1 MIQPKPIQYIIM
13 LGDIKLMTFYL
24 NTIQTRQEP
33 AQLTPN
39 LEYPTEVTQNSWL
52 RLKIKSMGHER
63 YKQKIP
69 MSPSL
74 RIQPNPTMRRQKTEG
89 HSNGGIKPPCVCHFQ
104 LYYVPTLEEGGWA
117 KRHRFIISNI
127 LGCQEIVVSTFHCSR
142 GRIC

>member
-1 MIQPKPIQYIIM
+1 
-13 LGDIKLMTFYL
+13 MTFYL

-39 LEYPTEVTQNSWL
+39 LEDPTEVTQNSWL

-74 RIQPNPTMRRQKTEG
+74 RIQPNPTMRGQKTEG

-104 LYYVPTLEEGGWA
+104 LYYVPTLGWGGGGGGLKDTDLLYQTSKDA
-117 KRHRFIISNI
+117 KKLLCPLSIA
-127 LGCQEIVVSTFHCSR
+127 QEAVYVKEKPLI
-142 GRIC
+142 